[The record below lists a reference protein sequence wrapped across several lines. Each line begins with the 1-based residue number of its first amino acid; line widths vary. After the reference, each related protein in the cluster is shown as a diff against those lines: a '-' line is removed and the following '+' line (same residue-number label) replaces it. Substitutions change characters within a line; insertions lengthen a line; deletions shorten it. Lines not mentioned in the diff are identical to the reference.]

1 MLLIGAAVGL
11 VLGLAAGGRID
22 ALLNARLRFGLL
34 ILGAIVLRYGT
45 QIAITNGV
53 QIADQL
59 RLPLYAAAFGVL
71 AACLWLNREHAGL
84 LAVMAGVVTNGIA
97 VVVNSGW
104 MPVYFPSLSAAG
116 LSTADLSAHF
126 HVALPT
132 ELNLDF
138 LLHAGP
144 LGDVI
149 PFPVPLLNNVGSIGD
164 LFISIGLGWFIFATL
179 LHGEVSDAPT
189 SVALWRGRPEVTQ
202 LDRPIVMGGGM
213 GPGLAPPLGRA
224 AVAPP
229 AAPAIP
235 GAIAL
240 PRPSLGERLR
250 DHPYVRLARDARFS
264 AFWTGQ
270 TISLFGDRINQ
281 IAVGVLVLTTTGSAL
296 QTGLV
301 FLAATLPNLLLGP
314 LAGPF
319 VDRWNHKKVMVVS
332 DLLRAGLVL
341 AIPFAARANI
351 SLVYPIVFA
360 VTTVSLFFRPAKA
373 VVVPRLVAEED
384 LVAANAA
391 VWTGET
397 LADIAGYPLAGL
409 LVGVLGAN
417 LWLAFL
423 LDATSYL
430 FSAGLLLAIA
440 IPPVA
445 RVVGPKVAGAV
456 RQFLADLHDGWRVLR
471 NQPALFQNTIVSTIA
486 QLSVGTTI
494 ALTIVYGR
502 DALDGRIIPF
512 PQNYAAIDAVIGVG
526 NLVGGFA
533 VGAIGAR
540 MRKGR
545 LVVGGFIFMG
555 LGVIVMGLTQNI
567 LIALAA
573 SFVVGVFNL
582 VYVIPTQ
589 ALFAELTPDGFMGRV
604 VAFRSSLVFGAMTLS
619 MGVSSVAAEHIP
631 VGTVIAVSGAVT
643 LAAGLIG
650 ALLPAVRDP

>member
-1 MLLIGAAVGL
+1 MLLIGAVTGL

-34 ILGAIVLRYGT
+34 ILGAIALRYGT
-45 QIAITNGV
+45 QVAIADGV
-53 QIADQL
+53 SIADQL

-84 LAVMAGVVTNGIA
+84 LAVMAGVITNGIA
-97 VVVNSGW
+97 VVVNGGW

-116 LSTADLSAHF
+116 LSAADLSAHF
-126 HVALPT
+126 HVLLPT

-179 LHGEVSDAPT
+179 LHGDVSDAPT
-189 SVALWRGRPEVTQ
+189 SVTLWRGRPEVTQ

-213 GPGLAPPLGRA
+213 GPGLAPPLGLA
-224 AVAPP
+224 P
-229 AAPAIP
+229 AASPAAQAIP
-235 GAIAL
+235 GAVAV
-240 PRPSLGERLR
+240 PGPTLGQRFR

-296 QTGLV
+296 ETGLV
-301 FLAATLPNLLLGP
+301 FLAATLPNLVLGP

-341 AIPFAARANI
+341 AIPFAAQANI
-351 SLVYPIVFA
+351 ALVYPIVFA

-409 LVGVLGAN
+409 LVGVLGTN

-423 LDATSYL
+423 LDSTSYL

-445 RVVGPKVAGAV
+445 RVMGPKVAGAV
-456 RQFLADLHDGWRVLR
+456 RQFLADLRDGWRVLR
-471 NQPALFQNTIVSTIA
+471 NQPTLFQNTIVSTIA

-502 DALDGRIIPF
+502 DALDGKLIPF
-512 PQNYAAIDAVIGVG
+512 PQNYAAIDAIIGVG

-540 MRKGR
+540 MRKGH

-589 ALFAELTPDGFMGRV
+589 ALFAELTPPGFMGRV

-631 VGTVIAVSGAVT
+631 VGTVIAASGAVT
-643 LAAGLIG
+643 LVAGLIG

>member
-1 MLLIGAAVGL
+1 MLLIGIVVGL
-11 VLGLAAGGRID
+11 ALGAAAGGRMD

-34 ILGAIVLRYGT
+34 IAVSLLLRFGG
-45 QIAITNGV
+45 QIAIDNGITIV
-53 QIADQL
+53 DQL
-59 RLPLYAAAFGVL
+59 RLPLYATAFAVL
-71 AACLWLNREHAGL
+71 AVCLWLNRERPGL
-84 LAVMAGVVTNGIA
+84 LAVMAGVITNGIA
-97 VVVNSGW
+97 VVANGGW
-104 MPVYFPSLSAAG
+104 MPVYVPSLAAAG
-116 LSTADLSAHF
+116 LSQADLSAHF

-149 PFPVPLLNNVGSIGD
+149 PFPVPFLNNVGSIGD
-164 LFISIGLGWFIFATL
+164 LFISFGLGWFVFATFV
-179 LHGEVSDAPT
+179 HGETSEAPT
-189 SVALWRGRPEVTQ
+189 GVSLWRGRPEVTHF
-202 LDRPIVMGGGM
+202 DRPVVMGGGM
-213 GPGLAPPLGRA
+213 GPGLAPPMA
-224 AVAPP
+224 AEAAAP
-229 AAPAIP
+229 AAATAIP
-235 GAIAL
+235 GAPGIA
-240 PRPSLGERLR
+240 RPSVGQRVR

-264 AFWTGQ
+264 AFWTSQ

-281 IAVGVLVLTTTGSAL
+281 IAIGVLVLTTTGSAL

-314 LAGPF
+314 IAGPF
-319 VDRWNHKKVMVVS
+319 VDRWDQKKVMVVS
-332 DLLRAGLVL
+332 DVLRAGMVL
-341 AIPFAARANI
+341 SIPFAANANI
-351 SLVYPIVFA
+351 ALVYPIVFA
-360 VTTVSLFFRPAKA
+360 VTTVSLFFRPAKS
-373 VVVPRLVAEED
+373 VVVPRLVSEAD

-397 LADIAGYPLAGL
+397 VADIAGYPLAGL
-409 LVGVLGAN
+409 LVGALGAN

-423 LDATSYL
+423 LDATTYVI
-430 FSAGLLLAIA
+430 SAGLLLAIF

-445 RVVGPKVAGAV
+445 RVAGPKVAGAI
-456 RQFLADLHDGWRVLR
+456 RQFLSDLRDGWRVLR
-471 NQPALFQNTIVSTIA
+471 GQPTLFQNTIVSTVA
-486 QLSVGTTI
+486 QLSIGTTI

-526 NLVGGFA
+526 NLIGGFA
-533 VGAIGAR
+533 VGVIGAR
-540 MRKGR
+540 LRKGR
-545 LVVGGFIFMG
+545 MVVIGFIAMG
-555 LGVIVMGLTQNI
+555 LGTIVMGLTQNV
-567 LIALAA
+567 LVALGA
-573 SFVVGVFNL
+573 SFLVGVFNL

-589 ALFAELTPDGFMGRV
+589 TLFAELTPPGFMGRV

-631 VGTVIAVSGAVT
+631 VGTVIAASGVVT